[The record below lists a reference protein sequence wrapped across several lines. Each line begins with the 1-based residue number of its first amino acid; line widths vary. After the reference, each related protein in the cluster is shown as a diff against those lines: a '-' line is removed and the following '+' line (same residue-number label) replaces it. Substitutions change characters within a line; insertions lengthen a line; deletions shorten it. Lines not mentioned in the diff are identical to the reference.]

1 MTIIIY
7 QHHLGHPMQTILTIR
22 NMGLGIIGEEVG
34 VLLEKLQT
42 GLRPDLLLNKFYQ
55 KLKLKFQLMYHK
67 LGH

>member
-1 MTIIIY
+1 
-7 QHHLGHPMQTILTIR
+7 MQTILTIR